1 MPGNVNGNTNGN
13 ETNGGTHGTVG
24 TQSRCPASFSVSMGG
39 KSKGGLTP
47 KRLARR
53 LQHMLD
59 SVGADGVSYDVD
71 YVSASAYGAVCEA
84 LDESC
89 MYAEQGVFETV
100 IGSGSSYGDSVR
112 KFCDGF
118 MDEYDAFKRGHAGAS
133 ASDAVSAYDRIVVV
147 RRIISGNS
155 DSTAAVFTVKVL
167 CFSRFA
173 DAAARMAEA
182 KAATDGLRE
191 AFGISEGD
199 SGVPITVDV
208 DGSVHRSPLRS
219 LLDRVD
225 GHIDSDHDVI
235 RLVAIGSTIGAVV
248 SALTGGSGMLPWMVV
263 AAMFWIAYHLGDFG
277 GDGLVLDMILKLDS
291 VGLLVSQPNVTLRH
305 SNTTLYL
312 LIAIVILSLLYP
324 FT

>member
-1 MPGNVNGNTNGN
+1 MPDNVNGNTDGN
-13 ETNGGTHGTVG
+13 ETNGTHAAEST
-24 TQSRCPASFSVSMGG
+24 SRCPASFAVSMGG
-39 KSKGGLTP
+39 KRKGGLTP

-53 LQHMLD
+53 LQRLLD

-89 MYAEQGVFETV
+89 SYAEQGVFETV

-118 MDEYDAFKRGHAGAS
+118 MDEYDAFKRDHAEAK

-147 RRIISGNS
+147 RRMVDAKA
-155 DSTAAVFTVKVL
+155 DSPSASFTVKV
-167 CFSRFA
+167 FGFA
-173 DAAARMAEA
+173 RSAGAADRMSEARAV
-182 KAATDGLRE
+182 TDGLHE
-191 AFGISEGD
+191 AFGIGDGD
-199 SGVPITVDV
+199 SDVPITVDV
-208 DGSVHRSPLRS
+208 DGSVRRSPLRS

-235 RLVAIGSTIGAVV
+235 RLVAIGSTIGAVI
-248 SALTGGSGMLPWMVV
+248 SALTGGTGTLPWMVV

-324 FT
+324 LT

>member
-1 MPGNVNGNTNGN
+1 MPDNVNGNTNGN
-13 ETNGGTHGTVG
+13 ETNGTHVAESS
-24 TQSRCPASFSVSMGG
+24 SRCPASFAVSMGG
-39 KSKGGLTP
+39 KRKGGLTP
-47 KRLARR
+47 KRLAKR
-53 LQHMLD
+53 LQCLLD

-89 MYAEQGVFETV
+89 LYAEQGVFETV

-118 MDEYDAFKRGHAGAS
+118 MDEYDTFKRGHADAS

-147 RRIISGNS
+147 RRMIDANA
-155 DSTAAVFTVKVL
+155 DSPSASFTVKV
-167 CFSRFA
+167 FGFA
-173 DAAARMAEA
+173 RSAGAADRMSEARDV
-182 KAATDGLRE
+182 TDGLRE
-191 AFGISEGD
+191 AFGIGADE
-199 SGVPITVDV
+199 SGAPISVDV
-208 DGSVHRSPLRS
+208 DGSVRRSPLRS

-248 SALTGGSGMLPWMVV
+248 SALTGSSGMLPWMVV

-312 LIAIVILSLLYP
+312 LVAVVVLAFLYP

>member
-1 MPGNVNGNTNGN
+1 MPDNVNGNMDGN
-13 ETNGGTHGTVG
+13 ETNGTHAAEVP
-24 TQSRCPASFSVSMGG
+24 SRCPASFAVSMGG
-39 KSKGGLTP
+39 KRKGGLTP

-53 LQHMLD
+53 LQRLLD
-59 SVGADGVSYDVD
+59 SVAIAGVSYDVD
-71 YVSASAYGAVCEA
+71 YVSASAYGTVCEA

-89 MYAEQGVFETV
+89 TYAEQGIFETV
-100 IGSGSSYGDSVR
+100 IGSGSSYGGSVR

-118 MDEYDAFKRGHAGAS
+118 MDEYDAFKRDHADAS

-147 RRIISGNS
+147 RRIIAGDS

-167 CFSRFA
+167 GFSRSA

-191 AFGISEGD
+191 AFGIGEGD
-199 SGVPITVDV
+199 SEVPITVEV
-208 DGSVHRSPLRS
+208 DGSVRRSLLRS
-219 LLDRVD
+219 LSDFVD

-235 RLVAIGSTIGAVV
+235 RLVAIGTTIGAII
-248 SALTGGSGMLPWMVV
+248 SALTGGAGTVPWMVV

-312 LIAIVILSLLYP
+312 LIAIVILGLLYP
-324 FT
+324 LT

>member
-1 MPGNVNGNTNGN
+1 MPDNVNGNTDGN
-13 ETNGGTHGTVG
+13 ETNGTHAANTA
-24 TQSRCPASFSVSMGG
+24 SRCPASFAVSMGG

-47 KRLARR
+47 KRLAKR
-53 LQHMLD
+53 LQRLLD

-89 MYAEQGVFETV
+89 LYAEQGVFETV
-100 IGSGSSYGDSVR
+100 IGSGPSYGDSVR

-118 MDEYDAFKRGHAGAS
+118 MDEYDAFKRDHADVS

-147 RRIISGNS
+147 RRIVDANA
-155 DSTAAVFTVKVL
+155 DSLSASFTVKVL
-167 CFSRFA
+167 GFSRSA

-191 AFGISEGD
+191 AFGIGEGG
-199 SGVPITVDV
+199 SGVPIAVDV
-208 DGSVHRSPLRS
+208 DGSVRRSPLRS

-235 RLVAIGSTIGAVV
+235 RLVAIGSTVGAVV

-312 LIAIVILSLLYP
+312 LIAIVVLAFLYP
-324 FT
+324 LT

>member
-1 MPGNVNGNTNGN
+1 MPDNVNGNTNGN
-13 ETNGGTHGTVG
+13 ETNGTHAVEAS
-24 TQSRCPASFSVSMGG
+24 SRCPASFTVSMGG
-39 KSKGGLTP
+39 KRKGGLTT
-47 KRLARR
+47 KRLAKR
-53 LQHMLD
+53 LQRLLD
-59 SVGADGVSYDVD
+59 SVAVTGVSYDVD

-89 MYAEQGVFETV
+89 TYAEQGIFETV
-100 IGSGSSYGDSVR
+100 IGSGSSYGGSVR

-118 MDEYDAFKRGHAGAS
+118 MDEYDAFKRDHADAS
-133 ASDAVSAYDRIVVV
+133 ASHAVSAYDRIVVV
-147 RRIISGNS
+147 RRIIAGNS

-167 CFSRFA
+167 GFSRSA
-173 DAAARMAEA
+173 DAAVRMAEA

-191 AFGISEGD
+191 AFGIGDGD
-199 SGVPITVDV
+199 SEVPITVEV
-208 DGSVHRSPLRS
+208 DGSVRRSPLRFLS
-219 LLDRVD
+219 DFVD

-235 RLVAIGSTIGAVV
+235 RLVAIGTTIG
-248 SALTGGSGMLPWMVV
+248 TGGAGTVPWMVV

-312 LIAIVILSLLYP
+312 LIAIVILGLLYP
-324 FT
+324 LT

>member
-1 MPGNVNGNTNGN
+1 MPDNVNGNTNGN
-13 ETNGGTHGTVG
+13 ETNGTHAANVS
-24 TQSRCPASFSVSMGG
+24 SRCPASFAVSMGG
-39 KSKGGLTP
+39 KRKGGLTP

-53 LQHMLD
+53 LQRLLD
-59 SVGADGVSYDVD
+59 SVGSDGVSYDVD

-89 MYAEQGVFETV
+89 SYAEQGVFETV

-118 MDEYDAFKRGHAGAS
+118 MDEYDAFKRGHAEAS

-147 RRIISGNS
+147 RRMVDAKA
-155 DSTAAVFTVKVL
+155 DSPSASFTVKV
-167 CFSRFA
+167 FGFA
-173 DAAARMAEA
+173 RSAGAADRMSEARNV
-182 KAATDGLRE
+182 TDGLRE
-191 AFGISEGD
+191 AFGIGAGE
-199 SGVPITVDV
+199 SGSPISVDV

-235 RLVAIGSTIGAVV
+235 RLVAIGSTVGAVI
-248 SALTGGSGMLPWMVV
+248 SALTGGAGTVPWMVV

-312 LIAIVILSLLYP
+312 LIVIVILGLLYP
-324 FT
+324 LT

>member
-1 MPGNVNGNTNGN
+1 MPDDVNGNTDGN
-13 ETNGGTHGTVG
+13 ERNGTHVAESA
-24 TQSRCPASFSVSMGG
+24 SRCPALFSVSMGG
-39 KSKGGLTP
+39 KRKGGLTP

-53 LQHMLD
+53 LQRMLD

-89 MYAEQGVFETV
+89 TYAEQGVFETV

-118 MDEYDAFKRGHAGAS
+118 MDEYDAFKRDHADAS

-147 RRIISGNS
+147 RRVIDANP
-155 DSTAAVFTVKVL
+155 DSPSASFTVKVL
-167 CFSRFA
+167 GFSRSA
-173 DAAARMAEA
+173 DAAERMAEA
-182 KAATDGLRE
+182 KTATDGLRE
-191 AFGISEGD
+191 AFGIGEGG
-199 SGVPITVDV
+199 SGVPIAVDV
-208 DGSVHRSPLRS
+208 DGSVRRSPLRS

-312 LIAIVILSLLYP
+312 LVAIVVLAFLYP
-324 FT
+324 LT

>member
-1 MPGNVNGNTNGN
+1 MPDNVNGNMDGN
-13 ETNGGTHGTVG
+13 ETNGTHTAE
-24 TQSRCPASFSVSMGG
+24 TPPRCPASFAVSMGG
-39 KSKGGLTP
+39 KRKGALTP

-53 LQHMLD
+53 LQRLLD
-59 SVGADGVSYDVD
+59 SVAIAGVSYDVD
-71 YVSASAYGAVCEA
+71 YVSASAYGTVCEA

-89 MYAEQGVFETV
+89 TYAEQGIFETV
-100 IGSGSSYGDSVR
+100 IGSGSSYGGSVR

-118 MDEYDAFKRGHAGAS
+118 MDEYDAFKRDHADAS

-147 RRIISGNS
+147 RRIIAGDS

-167 CFSRFA
+167 GFSRSA

-191 AFGISEGD
+191 AFGIGEGD
-199 SGVPITVDV
+199 SEVPITVEV
-208 DGSVHRSPLRS
+208 DGSVRRSLLRS
-219 LLDRVD
+219 LSDFVD

-235 RLVAIGSTIGAVV
+235 RLVAIGTTIGAII
-248 SALTGGSGMLPWMVV
+248 SALTGGAGTVPLMVV

-312 LIAIVILSLLYP
+312 LIAIVILGLLYP
-324 FT
+324 LT